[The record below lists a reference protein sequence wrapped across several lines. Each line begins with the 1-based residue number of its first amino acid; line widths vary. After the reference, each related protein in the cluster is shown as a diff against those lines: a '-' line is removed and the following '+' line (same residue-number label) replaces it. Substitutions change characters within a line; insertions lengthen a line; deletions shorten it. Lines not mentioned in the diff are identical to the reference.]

1 MGRSKTDSF
10 VAEIPLRANSKQTR
24 KILARFEAGR
34 QIYNACLG
42 EALKRRDQ
50 MVRSKIYRKALLMPH
65 GTEEEAKAR
74 AEAFREAR
82 EKYGFTEYSL
92 HAYAARIRNSWLGK
106 HIDAN
111 TAQTLATRA
120 YSAANMTLTG
130 EAKRTRFKRYG
141 ELDTLEGK
149 TNKQGI
155 RWRDNCLVWG
165 DLVLPGIIDE
175 DDPVIKHALS
185 CPVKFV
191 RLVKKTIRGRIR
203 LYAQLVCEGKPYRK
217 EKNRVAPGKTGLDI
231 GLSTLAEAGDREAHL
246 HLFCRELEDVQREIR
261 VLQRRMD
268 RQRRANNPDNYNP
281 DGTVKKGR
289 LEWKNSK
296 RYLETRARLA
306 ELCRRQAEHRK
317 SLHGRLV
324 NDLLRR
330 GNLFYLEDVSYRAFQ
345 KSFGSSVGFRAPG
358 LFVSK
363 LRWKATAAG
372 GGVVEFPTV
381 GTALSQRCHCGR
393 KEKKGRSVRWHRCE
407 CGATAQ
413 RDLYSAFLA
422 RHVGLDGGGNWRLD
436 CLSASEEWP
445 RMKLL
450 LDEAVEKAK
459 CSYFYVAPAS
469 FGI

>member
-10 VAEIPLRANSKQTR
+10 VAEIPLRASSKQIR
-24 KILARFEAGR
+24 KALARFEAGR

-50 MVRSKIYRKALLMPH
+50 MVRSKIYRKALAMPA
-65 GTEEEAKAR
+65 GTEEERKAR
-74 AEAFREAR
+74 AEAFKEAR

-92 HAYAARIRNSWLGK
+92 HAYVAGMRNSWLRE

-120 YSAANMTLTG
+120 YNAVNKALTG
-130 EAKRTRFKRYG
+130 EAKKVRFKRYG
-141 ELDTLEGK
+141 ELGTLEGK

-155 RWRDNCLVWG
+155 RWKDNCLVWG
-165 DLVLPGIIDE
+165 DLVLPGIIDD
-175 DDPVIKHALS
+175 DDPVIRHALS
-185 CPVKFV
+185 YPIKFV
-191 RLVKKTIRGRIR
+191 RLVKKTIRGRVR
-203 LYAQLVCEGKPYRK
+203 LYAQLVCEGQPYRK
-217 EKNRVAPGKTGLDI
+217 EKNYVTLGRTGLDI
-231 GLSTLAEAGDREAHL
+231 GPSTLAEAGDREASL
-246 HLFCRELEDVQREIR
+246 HLFCRELEDVQRKIR

-281 DGTVKKGR
+281 DGTVKKGK
-289 LEWKNSK
+289 LQWKNSK

-306 ELCRRQAEHRK
+306 ELLRRQAEHRK
-317 SLHGRLV
+317 SLHGKLV

-330 GNLFYLEDVSYRAFQ
+330 GNVFYLEDVSYKAFQ

-358 LFVSK
+358 KFVNK
-363 LRWKATAAG
+363 LRRKSAAAG
-372 GGVVEFPTV
+372 GGVVEFPIV

-393 KEKKGRSVRWHRCE
+393 KEKKKLSARWHRCE
-407 CGATAQ
+407 CGVTAQ

-422 RHVGLDGGGNWRLD
+422 RHVGPDAEGNWRLD
-436 CLSASEEWP
+436 CSSASEEWP
-445 RMKLL
+445 RMKPL

-459 CSYFYVAPAS
+459 RSYFYIAPAS